1 MVAPHPRRLPASVL
15 RHAASRVIPRS
26 PPSPGPSSPGDPARP
41 QGPPPGLRPPL
52 CFLVPQMFLSLTMTT
67 CQWNSAARASRS
79 GFLRAAGR
87 LKAPASLAAEWGSGS
102 AAPLGSRSRPG
113 THTRRRVQRGSAHA
127 HPGARAVAR
136 FHAPWRE
143 GQGWSCGGRR
153 ARGSASGESDGRR
166 TACFPGGRRV
176 SHPRLPPA
184 SPVLAEASSC
194 LFSFLFFPLSPTPLP
209 HSFFRSRPGGCEGH
223 LALARV
229 SVLGGG
235 QRRAPPGHG
244 RRAARSEEWPCR
256 YSAHW
261 EPASP
266 LLRAVS
272 VILDTRYLVLCKIH
286 D

>member
-1 MVAPHPRRLPASVL
+1 MLAPHPRRLPASVL

-41 QGPPPGLRPPL
+41 QGPPPGLRPPR

-79 GFLRAAGR
+79 GFLRPAGR

-176 SHPRLPPA
+176 SHPRLPSWPKPRLVF
-184 SPVLAEASSC
+184 SLSFSS
-194 LFSFLFFPLSPTPLP
+194 LSPP
-209 HSFFRSRPGGCEGH
+209 HPSLILSFDHDPGVVRGI
-223 LALARV
+223 
-229 SVLGGG
+229 SPWLGSPSWGAG
-235 QRRAPPGHG
+235 
-244 RRAARSEEWPCR
+244 SDE
-256 YSAHW
+256 
-261 EPASP
+261 P
-266 LLRAVS
+266 LLGTAGVRPARRSGRADIRPIGNRRLLYS
-272 VILDTRYLVLCKIH
+272 EL
-286 D
+286 

>member
-1 MVAPHPRRLPASVL
+1 MPPLRGWGEGSWSSQGVRGSRAGPHPRRLPASVL
-15 RHAASRVIPRS
+15 CHAASRVIPRS
-26 PPSPGPSSPGDPARP
+26 PPSPRPSSPGAPARP

-143 GQGWSCGGRR
+143 GQGWSCG
-153 ARGSASGESDGRR
+153 AASSR
-166 TACFPGGRRV
+166 FSLRRV
-176 SHPRLPPA
+176 GRETDRLLPRRPPRLPSWPKPRLVF
-184 SPVLAEASSC
+184 SLSFSS
-194 LFSFLFFPLSPTPLP
+194 LSPP
-209 HSFFRSRPGGCEGH
+209 HPSLILSFDHDPGVVRGISPWFG
-223 LALARV
+223 
-229 SVLGGG
+229 S
-235 QRRAPPGHG
+235 P
-244 RRAARSEEWPCR
+244 S
-256 YSAHW
+256 W
-261 EPASP
+261 EAGSDEP
-266 LLRAVS
+266 LLGTAGVRPARRSGRADIRPIGNRRLLYS
-272 VILDTRYLVLCKIH
+272 EL
-286 D
+286 